1 MQNGAELSNIEC
13 SMDLWKD
20 VSAFK
25 HNYYQALLKDVVV
38 FLFLLRK
45 FLIPLVI
52 YQSQKLKCFSSLFF

>member
-45 FLIPLVI
+45 LFD
-52 YQSQKLKCFSSLFF
+52 SLGHLSEPKIKMLL